1 MPEQSDNSWPPLG
14 DDGYSDEYG
23 RIGPEIYET
32 ARQIWPE
39 AERFAVLTLH
49 DGAAGMTLSM
59 KAAANVTRAYALRPD
74 EIGSLKAYL
83 FKTFKHLV
91 LADMRKMRLHDELLT
106 QAHPTSANL
115 FNTSAEELDKKIL
128 IEQLMSA
135 MDVWTRKVFELRVV
149 VYSFDEI
156 GGELGMLGASV
167 WNRFNGSV
175 KDLIR
180 RLRNDDRPPGM
191 RD

>member
-1 MPEQSDNSWPPLG
+1 M
-14 DDGYSDEYG
+14 
-23 RIGPEIYET
+23 IYET

-91 LADMRKMRLHDELLT
+91 LAELRKMRLHDELLT

-115 FNTSAEELDKKIL
+115 FRACLK
-128 IEQLMSA
+128 
-135 MDVWTRKVFELRVV
+135 TRSEGFSRRRVAA
-149 VYSFDEI
+149 
-156 GGELGMLGASV
+156 GPAP
-167 WNRFNGSV
+167 NPRF
-175 KDLIR
+175 
-180 RLRNDDRPPGM
+180 
-191 RD
+191 